1 MNDPEARA
9 LGRKIAFH
17 RSQKGWSQREFGALI
32 QRSETWVSQVERGV
46 RRIDRMTVLRR
57 VSDVLEVP
65 LSELAANTPIVA
77 AAHRRPE
84 PATALRLLLS
94 SSLALGLAVEP
105 VREEAGVEQM
115 RADAGRAWDLAHRA
129 EYDELIP
136 LLVSLV
142 AELETA
148 VRVTTGDEQ
157 RIVLVTLAK
166 TYHAG
171 AAALSK
177 LGEIGAAWVAAD
189 RAIAAA
195 DRAGDRL
202 LMAEGAFRLTLVF
215 QNERH
220 YDQAQRTASTAAD
233 ALQPLVE
240 AGQLEAISLQGA
252 LYLQLAVTAAR
263 QNDITGA
270 YAHLQRAR
278 HAADALGADRN
289 DYDTEFG
296 PTNVS
301 LHEVAVA
308 IEVGDAGTALRV
320 AAGIDA
326 SHLSPERH
334 GRLLLDVARANLQR
348 RHIAGTIQALLSA
361 EKISPEQ
368 VRQHR
373 IARDLLRDLARA
385 GHGADPRVAA
395 LNQRCGPSNNKH

>member
-1 MNDPEARA
+1 VNDPEARA

-17 RSQKGWSQREFGALI
+17 RGQKGWSQREFGALI
-32 QRSETWVSQVERGV
+32 ERSETWVSQVERGV

-57 VSDVLEVP
+57 VADVLEVP
-65 LSELAANTPIVA
+65 LGELAADTPIVA

-94 SSLALGLAVEP
+94 SSLTLGLAVAPAHDE
-105 VREEAGVEQM
+105 VDIEQM

-129 EYDELIP
+129 AYGELIP
-136 LLVSLV
+136 LLTSLV
-142 AELETA
+142 VQLEA
-148 VRVTTGDEQ
+148 ASRATTGAEQ
-157 RIVLVTLAK
+157 RAVLVILAK
-166 TYHAG
+166 TYHAC

-202 LMAEGAFRLTLVF
+202 LRAEGAFRLTLVF

-220 YDQAQRTASTAAD
+220 YDQAEGTASTAAD

-240 AGQLEAISLQGA
+240 DGRLEAISLQGA

-270 YAHLQRAR
+270 YAHLQHAR
-278 HAADALGADRN
+278 HAADLLGADRN
-289 DYDTEFG
+289 DYETEFG

-326 SHLSPERH
+326 SHLSPERQ

-348 RHIAGTIQALLSA
+348 RHIEGTIQALLSA
-361 EKISPEQ
+361 ERISPEQ

-373 IARDLLRDLARA
+373 IVRDVLRDIARA
-385 GHGADPRVAA
+385 GHSADPRVVG
-395 LNQRCGPSNNKH
+395 LSQRCGPANSTH